1 MGVLNRDG
9 REIHAKIVY
18 YGPQGSGKTANL
30 RLIHRKLKREHRGE
44 LKTTKVDG
52 GFYEFLPVTLGEVR
66 GYSTS
71 IHIHTVPG
79 GPEHTRLRRE
89 ILESADGVVFVAD
102 LRPPRHDATV
112 EAAEELKKHVRSHGL
127 SLDDMAL
134 VTQFNRRDEADE
146 NALDQL
152 HKRLPLEPAASF
164 EAVAT
169 EGTGVLQT
177 LTTLSKLILSNIR
190 RAAEAEE
197 AAEDPD
203 KPDEDSF
210 DVEVPVPR
218 DSSSFRIES
227 AGPVKA
233 RGGSLRIPLDIVDE
247 SGRKVPLEL
256 RLSIGRE

>member
-1 MGVLNRDG
+1 MGVLDRDG
-9 REIHAKIVY
+9 REIRAKIVY
-18 YGPQGSGKTANL
+18 YGPKGSGMTANL

-52 GFYEFLPVTLGEVR
+52 GAYEFLPVTLGEVR

-89 ILESADGVVFVAD
+89 ILENADGVVFVAD
-102 LRPPRHDATV
+102 LRPDRHDATI
-112 EAAEELKKHVRSHGL
+112 EAAEELKKHVKSLGL
-127 SLDDMAL
+127 SFDDMAL
-134 VTQFNRRDEADE
+134 VTQFNRRDEANE

-152 HKRLPLEPAASF
+152 HKRLPLEPATSF

-169 EGTGVLQT
+169 EGSGVLQT

-190 RAAEAEE
+190 NAVEAEE
-197 AAEDPD
+197 VAEDPD
-203 KPDEDSF
+203 KPDVDSF
-210 DVEVPVPR
+210 EVEVTAPTGSG
-218 DSSSFRIES
+218 DFRIES
-227 AGPVKA
+227 AGPVET
-233 RGGSLRIPLDIVDE
+233 RGGSLRIPLDLVDE

-256 RLSIGRE
+256 RLSIGPE